1 MFFAIFLS
9 LIAHAVAS
17 RARIAPVEMVL
28 RMLNEMKTKG
38 TGMLEDEKKAF
49 GTYSQWVDDRTTEL
63 GFEATTAER
72 KIEDLVSFASK
83 ADSDVSKLKRAI
95 GDLDADIARLE
106 ADKKAATDI
115 RTQDHNEFL
124 KTEADFSESVD
135 ALGRAIEVVS
145 KQAYDRPQAQ
155 ALLQQMSSTV
165 PGMRK
170 VFASFLQ
177 EQAASTGNV
186 DGAPEVAGYK
196 SQTSGVLSILESLL
210 DKFKAQLDDLVTDE
224 SNKAHYYDLELI
236 HLTDTIE
243 KSNADRSERIA
254 ARASLAEASA
264 EAKGELA
271 ETRASLA
278 ENKKF
283 VSDMKATFQ
292 SKSAT
297 FQQNQKVRAE
307 ELEAIAEAIKIIS
320 SPDVAD
326 SYSNRVKLVQTADA
340 SAHVRP
346 FALLQT
352 LRNNN
357 RVSTR
362 ERVAELL
369 QRHAAIVSS
378 RDLSVLS
385 ANILAA
391 TPFAKVIEM
400 IEDMLA
406 RLKEQAEAEA
416 SHKQWCDEQ
425 LKTNKLKREK
435 ETASVERLIAQS
447 DAQGVQIEKMTQ
459 ELATLA
465 TEQERL
471 TKSMAEATTLRK
483 AEKTENAAI
492 VADAQAGVTAV
503 KNALVVLREFYAK
516 QAALLQMGSFEKR
529 QVPELEAYGGMG
541 GEKTGVVGMLEV
553 IESDFARLEADTKAS
568 EAQAATEYDSFM
580 ADARE
585 DKQNKHDE
593 EVKTSLAKDQKQ
605 FEQTQTRKE
614 LALVEEELAA
624 ANKYYASL
632 KPSCL
637 EVHVSYE
644 ERAARRKEEIA
655 ALKEAYS
662 ILSEKS
668 VS

>member
-9 LIAHAVAS
+9 LFAHAVAS
-17 RARIAPVEMVL
+17 RARVAPVEMVL

-38 TGMLEDEKKAF
+38 ASMLEEEKKAF
-49 GTYSQWVDDRTTEL
+49 RTYSQWVDDQTTEL
-63 GFEATTAER
+63 GFEATTAQR

-124 KTEADFSESVD
+124 KNEADFSESVD
-135 ALGRAIEVVS
+135 ALDRAIEVVS

-177 EQAASTGNV
+177 EQAASTGV

-196 SQTSGVLSILESLL
+196 SQSSGVLSILESLL

-224 SNKAHYYDLELI
+224 SNKAHYFDLELI
-236 HLTDTIE
+236 HLKNTIE
-243 KSNADRSERIA
+243 QSNADRSERIA
-254 ARASLAEASA
+254 AKASLAEASA
-264 EAKGELA
+264 QAKSELA

-278 ENKKF
+278 ENQKF
-283 VSDMKATFQ
+283 VSDMKTTFQ

-297 FQQNQKVRAE
+297 FKQNQKVRVE
-307 ELEAIAEAIKIIS
+307 ELEAIAQAIKIIS
-320 SPDVAD
+320 SPEVAD
-326 SYSNRVKLVQTADA
+326 SYSNRVKLVQIAAT
-340 SAHVRP
+340 SANARP

-352 LRNNN
+352 LRNDN
-357 RVSTR
+357 RASMR
-362 ERVAELL
+362 ERAAELL
-369 QRHAAIVSS
+369 QRHAAAASS
-378 RDLSVLS
+378 RDLSALS
-385 ANILAA
+385 AKILAA

-435 ETASVERLIAQS
+435 ETASVERLMAQS

-465 TEQERL
+465 AEQERL
-471 TKSMAEATTLRK
+471 TKSMAEASAMRQ
-483 AEKTENAAI
+483 AEKKENTAI

-516 QAALLQMGSFEKR
+516 QTALLQMGSSEGR
-529 QVPELEAYGGMG
+529 QVPELETYGGMS

-568 EAQAATEYDSFM
+568 EAQAAREYDSFM

-585 DKQNKHDE
+585 DKQSKHDQ